1 MRKKQKET
9 SNPRGGGRAEAH
21 LTSRHRPLPL
31 LRHHEIEVA
40 IRSAFISRI
49 LTNKSGLNNESLS
62 VLNYAY
68 PEIHPNVRTSR
79 LRADLVRPVPLY
91 KNSALAKNVKKVV
104 LQINPVDASFRNF
117 VPTKTGVKATQESKL
132 QDRISVSRVQKFSHV
147 VFTDPIFTT
156 DPRSFRHHETRQNAF
171 RQVLLRDQILNETPT
186 GILGFTF
193 FF

>member
-1 MRKKQKET
+1 VSFSTRHLRRVSAPARRYLRLEKVDET
-9 SNPRGGGRAEAH
+9 KSAIPQNLLVQRLICKRYEEATT
-21 LTSRHRPLPL
+21 L
-31 LRHHEIEVA
+31 
-40 IRSAFISRI
+40 
-49 LTNKSGLNNESLS
+49 
-62 VLNYAY
+62 LNYAY